1 MTVIAALLLLA
12 HPDHACAQRIG
23 PSGVHRLST
32 ALDTTRAAR
41 DTTRATIS
49 GSERHAAKR
58 LFFGVVTG
66 AALGA
71 VMAYGWVHSPIAGPD
86 EASHAYKYFV
96 PFWAVGGGAFGLAGL
111 WWCPG
116 DCR

>member
-1 MTVIAALLLLA
+1 MTVMAALLLFA
-12 HPDHACAQRIG
+12 HADYVRAQRIK
-23 PSGVHRLST
+23 PSGVRQLPSMS
-32 ALDTTRAAR
+32 DTTRAGM
-41 DTTRATIS
+41 S
-49 GSERHAAKR
+49 VSERHAAKR

-66 AALGA
+66 AAAGA
-71 VMAYGWVHSPIAGPD
+71 LMAYGWVHSPMAGPN
-86 EASHAYKYFV
+86 ESARAYKFFV